1 MPKIIIKVPNI
12 KGKSASAG
20 LINYIAKREGV
31 DKSVNQKVHVGK
43 PSKNQM
49 KYIEEILNLCPDAKD
64 TYEYQD
70 YIENPT
76 IKNAS
81 AFISVATESNPQIFE
96 SRETYLSYI
105 STRPNV
111 EKTGKHGLFGNEYVV
126 DISKVKDEIGNQK
139 AVIWT
144 PIISLR
150 REDAARLGYD
160 NASAWRDLIRANQV
174 KIAEIFNIPQEN
186 FRWYAAFHNEG
197 HHPHIH
203 MVVYAK
209 DSNRGHLSEQ
219 GIEKFKSIIAND
231 VFKNEMYEI
240 FSEKS
245 KQRDKISEESKKR
258 LKELADKIREKDYS
272 DSPVCD
278 MLINLS
284 RKLIDVKGKKT
295 YGYLPKS
302 LKREVDNIV
311 KAMAEDS
318 DIQNLYAEWCAL
330 QKKIVEIYND
340 KEVEFPK
347 LWENDNFKNIRN
359 AVIKEAVK
367 LCDDRIIIA
376 TEEAENAEESPE
388 EKSGETHE
396 QTQETSQPRE
406 IYPGVAASA
415 LNLFCRLASI
425 IDNDAEKQIDGHNKT
440 IVDSKE
446 RKELAIKKQRL
457 GIKMG

>member
-31 DKSVNQKVHVGK
+31 DKSINQKVHVGK

-49 KYIEEILNLCPDAKD
+49 KYIDEILNLCPDAKD

-81 AFISVATESNPQIFE
+81 AFISVAAESNPQIFE
-96 SRETYLSYI
+96 NRETYLSYI

-111 EKTGKHGLFGNEYVV
+111 EKTGEHGLFGNEYAV

-219 GIEKFKSIIAND
+219 GIEKFKSVIAND

-240 FSEKS
+240 YSEKS

-284 RKLIDVKGKKT
+284 RKLKDVKGKKT

-367 LCDDRIIIA
+367 LDDDRIIVA
-376 TEEAENAEESPE
+376 AEETENDVETPE
-388 EKSGETHE
+388 EEGGEMHE

-406 IYPGVAASA
+406 IYPNIGGSA

-425 IDNDAEKQIDGHNKT
+425 IDNDAEKKIDGHNKT

>member
-1 MPKIIIKVPNI
+1 
-12 KGKSASAG
+12 
-20 LINYIAKREGV
+20 
-31 DKSVNQKVHVGK
+31 
-43 PSKNQM
+43 M
-49 KYIEEILNLCPDAKD
+49 KYIEEILKLCPDAKD

-81 AFISVATESNPQIFE
+81 AFISVAAESNPQIFE

-111 EKTGKHGLFGNEYVV
+111 EKTGKHGLFGNEYAV

-144 PIISLR
+144 PIISLK

-240 FSEKS
+240 YSEKS

-258 LKELADKIREKDYS
+258 LRELADKIREKDYS

-284 RKLIDVKGKKT
+284 RKLKDVKGKKT
-295 YGYLPKS
+295 
-302 LKREVDNIV
+302 
-311 KAMAEDS
+311 
-318 DIQNLYAEWCAL
+318 
-330 QKKIVEIYND
+330 
-340 KEVEFPK
+340 
-347 LWENDNFKNIRN
+347 
-359 AVIKEAVK
+359 
-367 LCDDRIIIA
+367 
-376 TEEAENAEESPE
+376 
-388 EKSGETHE
+388 
-396 QTQETSQPRE
+396 
-406 IYPGVAASA
+406 
-415 LNLFCRLASI
+415 
-425 IDNDAEKQIDGHNKT
+425 
-440 IVDSKE
+440 
-446 RKELAIKKQRL
+446 
-457 GIKMG
+457 